1 MINKLILACALT
13 FATVIPSKAF
23 NLYTTNVL
31 TGTTVVFTARASVYQ
46 IDVNSAGVNLVKFY
60 DTASNALTYVVG
72 AYTGSSNLALQ
83 YTNLQTNAIFV
94 YTSSTQYLIQ
104 TNVYTGTSR
113 TNYTVAQSTNA
124 VPTAVTLFIPANT
137 TASLDAVDLNFVNGI
152 TVTTTN
158 AATIVIYTR

>member
-1 MINKLILACALT
+1 MKKLILSLALVAASV
-13 FATVIPSKAF
+13 FQASAF
-23 NLYTTNVL
+23 QLYTTNVL

-72 AYTGSSNLALQ
+72 AYTGSSNFALQ
-83 YTNLQTNAIFV
+83 YTNLQTNAILV
-94 YTSSTQYLIQ
+94 YSSSTQYLIQ

-124 VPTAVTLFIPANT
+124 VPTAVTLFVPANT
-137 TASLDAVDLNFVNGI
+137 TASLDAVDMNFVNGI